1 MIQLGFWCSQEVG
14 GQVILGQLGQPN
26 CLPHVLSSEIPLIP
40 VTAIWLSEL
49 DSTLTLVVNHTDND
63 SMWIVLFKLLNAS
76 NFHGNRFHCAN
87 TTGIYSSLW
96 HCYWEQYWRAIIGL
110 ESWLVERQIFTL
122 YCWEES
128 ILLDNAEII
137 YFTHCIYVLCMSMLS
152 LTLAFVGTTRS
163 YY

>member
-63 SMWIVLFKLLNAS
+63 SMWIVLIKLLNAS
-76 NFHGNRFHCAN
+76 TFHGNRFHCVN
-87 TTGIYSSLW
+87 TTHIYSSLR
-96 HCYWEQYWRAIIGL
+96 HCYSEQFVIICL
-110 ESWLVERQIFTL
+110 ASWLEKGTYL
-122 YCWEES
+122 
-128 ILLDNAEII
+128 
-137 YFTHCIYVLCMSMLS
+137 HCIVENNECRYSIILGFLFQTLPMYPVQDFCLS
-152 LTLAFVGTTRS
+152 H
-163 YY
+163 